1 MSDTEPDVPS
11 GTAQQS
17 PSVMA
22 SSSVSANAMALTPG
36 IMPPGKLNVTSAE
49 NMVENWRVWK
59 QMWNNYVI
67 IAKLGTQ
74 PPEYKVALFLHCIGV
89 DALKIFNGFQFDTPE
104 DRSNLSKIIEKFDQY
119 TIGELNETF
128 ERYNFNSRNQEEVIA
143 KIDAE
148 NKELYLLGDIN
159 CNLLPEANTYDSS
172 HLTNIFD
179 IFGLSQLITE
189 PTSVTPVSKTLID
202 LCITNSPEKVTNSG
216 VIHLGISDHS
226 LVFLT
231 RKTHYHRNGP
241 RVIETRQFK
250 HFNRGKFLSDLNQ
263 LPWANVDLYS
273 DPNDMWREWKEM
285 FLGCVDKHAPL
296 KLKRIRK
303 KRSPWITRE
312 LLCKIRKRDFLKKK
326 AISSNNSATWDQFK
340 RARNQANNA
349 IKLAK
354 KRYVSD
360 NLKANKGNSR
370 KTWKVINE
378 LTSRNSGKSANI
390 LEIKADNRIV
400 SSPMD
405 IAEAINEHFSNVA
418 QVLAPDIPVVD
429 VNPESYLEPTDSLF
443 SLQIPSVNTV
453 FSFLSKI
460 DEKKA
465 TGLHRIPSNLL
476 KMAASIVAPSL
487 TSIFS
492 KSILT
497 GIYPN
502 DWKAAKVTPLFKK
515 GLKSDPNNYRP
526 ISAIPVVSKVLEKI
540 VYNQLYHYLDDNKL
554 LLGCQSGFR
563 SLHSTLTALLE
574 ATDAWSVNIDNGLLN
589 GVVFIDLTKAFDTI
603 DHEIILRKM
612 SYLGVDQATIKWFSS
627 YLSGRTQRCSV
638 NGKLS
643 TARTLSCGV
652 PQGSIL
658 GPLLFLIY
666 INDLPNSLQNA
677 VPRMFADD
685 TNLTLSVKTLTEL
698 KLALAPELNNLSCW
712 LKANKLSLNVA
723 KTELMIIGS
732 RQRLSAQCDD
742 IEIRI
747 DDQIIERVDHTKSL
761 GLFIDAHLSWC
772 KHVEEICKKVSSAI
786 GALKRVRPFIS
797 KETAIQIYNALIIP
811 HFDYCSPVRNCLSGY
826 LSEKLQKL
834 QNRAARV
841 ITKSPFDT
849 SSNHLLSTLDWERLF
864 LRRKKQKALMMFKTM
879 NGLAPDYLQSLFSQR
894 HSVYNLRDSEGK
906 LTLPKP
912 NTNYLKRSF
921 SYSGAMLWNNLPK
934 CLKNAV
940 SVNNFKQIIKKIADI
955 SDSHTAI
962 M

>member
-1 MSDTEPDVPS
+1 MNYRIRNDLNNDHLECLFVEISKPRSTPFLVGTWYRPPS
-11 GTAQQS
+11 S
-17 PSVMA
+17 PP
-22 SSSVSANAMALTPG
+22 N
-36 IMPPGKLNVTSAE
+36 
-49 NMVENWRVWK
+49 
-59 QMWNNYVI
+59 
-67 IAKLGTQ
+67 
-74 PPEYKVALFLHCIGV
+74 LFSE
-89 DALKIFNGFQFDTPE
+89 F
-104 DRSNLSKIIEKFDQY
+104 EK
-119 TIGELNETF
+119 
-128 ERYNFNSRNQEEVIA
+128 VIA

-189 PTSVTPVSKTLID
+189 PTRVTPVSKTLID
-202 LCITNSPEKVTNSG
+202 LCITNSLEKVTNSG

-418 QVLAPDIPVVD
+418 QVLAQDIPVVD

-443 SLQIPSVNTV
+443 SLQIPSVNNV

-465 TGLHRIPSNLL
+465 TGLDRIPSNLL

-526 ISAIPVVSKVLEKI
+526 ISVIPVVSKVLEKI

-563 SLHSTLTALLE
+563 SLHSTLTVLLE

-612 SYLGVDQATIKWFSS
+612 SYLGVDQAAIKWFSS

-742 IEIRI
+742 VEIRI

-811 HFDYCSPVRNCLSGY
+811 HFDYCSPVWDCLSGY